1 MRKSITGISNAKMQ
15 DLNHVKQIERTFT
28 IYSTFDGFQ
37 YYKDKLLF
45 QERCIY
51 EDLKT
56 GILSFSEKIDI
67 SPCEKKVE
75 IEKIYRY
82 VMLDTPMI
90 FHVDKCNVFMDGKK
104 ISVRP
109 KYKMSSSIYKDI
121 KDECLSTINKIKN
134 LVEKEN
140 EWGILFEIHTY
151 LIDTVLYHEGGGE
164 HDITGP
170 FLKNSGVCDGIAKAV
185 KSICDY
191 VAFPCVVIEG
201 EAQRADGK
209 IGRHAWNAIKID
221 GKWNYYDFTFD
232 ITLNQNN
239 PCKSIKCV
247 DYFGLDYRRMS
258 NDHFSWSTK
267 LDTDNQHADYFAKF
281 KLVIACQGELE
292 NMVFRG
298 MEEGNPDFAFRIAEH
313 WREFAIG
320 YSLEKLIDLAVKKY
334 NRSYRYTYIFN
345 EKQRTGYVHIT

>member
-1 MRKSITGISNAKMQ
+1 M
-15 DLNHVKQIERTFT
+15 
-28 IYSTFDGFQ
+28 
-37 YYKDKLLF
+37 
-45 QERCIY
+45 
-51 EDLKT
+51 
-56 GILSFSEKIDI
+56 
-67 SPCEKKVE
+67 
-75 IEKIYRY
+75 
-82 VMLDTPMI
+82 
-90 FHVDKCNVFMDGKK
+90 
-104 ISVRP
+104 
-109 KYKMSSSIYKDI
+109 
-121 KDECLSTINKIKN
+121 
-134 LVEKEN
+134 
-140 EWGILFEIHTY
+140 
-151 LIDTVLYHEGGGE
+151 IDTVLYHEGGGE

-320 YSLEKLIDLAVKKY
+320 DSLEKLIDLAVKSITEVIGIHISLMRNKGRDMSILHKCCCGGEEIPMSLTPEIVY
-334 NRSYRYTYIFN
+334 GGLVESNSPPQDGIHDCLQISGKFN
-345 EKQRTGYVHIT
+345 GQKAKFGIK